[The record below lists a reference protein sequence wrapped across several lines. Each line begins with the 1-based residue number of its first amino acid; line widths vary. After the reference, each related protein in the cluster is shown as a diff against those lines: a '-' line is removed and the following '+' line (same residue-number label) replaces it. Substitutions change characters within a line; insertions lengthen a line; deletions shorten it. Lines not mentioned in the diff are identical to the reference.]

1 MSLNGLKY
9 IVKEPKFILY
19 YVDKYLKIRIRD
31 DLYLRIVYKKIFNR
45 ELDLKNPK
53 TFNEKLQ
60 WLKLYD
66 RNPQYTE
73 MVDKY
78 QVKKY
83 IADLIGEEYIIPTL
97 GVYDKFDDIDFE
109 KLPNQFVL
117 KCTHDSGSTI
127 VCRDK
132 DNFDYKQTKKKINKL
147 LKKNFF
153 YGGRE
158 WPYKNV
164 KPRIIVEKFMQ
175 NGEEKELKD
184 YKFYCFSGIPKFLYV
199 SEGLENHE
207 TARISFFDMNFNFED
222 FSRTDYKKMDKKP
235 DKPVNFE
242 KMKELAAKLSKGIPF
257 VRIDLYE
264 INGQLYFSEFTFS
277 PCSGFMLFNPE
288 EYDEIVG
295 NLLVKKKKKN
305 NEK

>member
-109 KLPNQFVL
+109 KLPDKFVL

-295 NLLVKKKKKN
+295 NLLVLPGEKN

>member
-295 NLLVKKKKKN
+295 NLLVLPGEKN

>member
-295 NLLVKKKKKN
+295 NLLVLPGENN